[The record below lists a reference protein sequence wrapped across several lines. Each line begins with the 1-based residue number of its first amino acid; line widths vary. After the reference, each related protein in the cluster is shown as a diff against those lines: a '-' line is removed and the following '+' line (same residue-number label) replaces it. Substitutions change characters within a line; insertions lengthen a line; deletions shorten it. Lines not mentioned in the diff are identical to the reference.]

1 MEFINIVMSAG
12 KSAVNIALYTL
23 LPIMVIMLIFM
34 TFLEKIGILDK
45 IIHFFTPFLKPFG
58 LNGLSLFALVQLNFV
73 SFVAPFATLT
83 LMEQRGVSDRK
94 LAATIAMIF
103 AMGQANVFYPFI
115 PLGLNWGAAIIISI
129 IGGLIASSLTYYF
142 FGRSLSNHDLAVN
155 NDPFPQNKQPWTI
168 VSIISHAGK
177 DGINI
182 SINAIPMLVLT
193 LTIVGFL
200 KYIGFIHLL
209 ENLLKPIFD
218 LIHIPIYFLMPSL
231 VKFFAGGN
239 AYYGIATE
247 LLQQH
252 VFNIKT
258 INQSSGFLICM
269 LDLPAIGLIM
279 SLGKRISY
287 VVKYSILGAII
298 GLLFRTIIHV
308 IYFS

>member
-1 MEFINIVMSAG
+1 MELINIIMSAG
-12 KSAVNIALYTL
+12 KSAVNISLYTL
-23 LPIMVIMLIFM
+23 LPIMVVMLIFM
-34 TFLEKIGILDK
+34 TFLEKIGMLDR

-73 SFVAPFATLT
+73 SFVAPFATLA
-83 LMEQRGVSDRK
+83 LMEQKGVSDRK

-115 PLGLNWGAAIIISI
+115 PLGLHWGVAIVISI
-129 IGGLIASSLTYYF
+129 LGGLIASSLTYYVF
-142 FGRSLSNHDLAVN
+142 AKSLSNHDLSHN
-155 NDPFPQNKQPWTI
+155 NDVLPQQKQPWTI
-168 VSIISHAGK
+168 VSIISQAGK

-182 SINAIPMLVLT
+182 SINAIPMIVFT
-193 LTIVGFL
+193 LTIIGFL
-200 KYIGFIHLL
+200 KYLGLIHLL
-209 ENLLKPIFD
+209 ENLLKPLFD
-218 LIHIPIYFLMPSL
+218 LVHIPIYFLMPSL

-252 VFNIKT
+252 VFNVKS

-279 SLGKRISY
+279 SLGSRISY
-287 VVKYSILGAII
+287 IVKYSLLGAII
-298 GLLFRTIIHV
+298 GLLVRTIIHV

>member
-1 MEFINIVMSAG
+1 MEFIDVVMLAG

-34 TFLEKIGILDK
+34 TFLEKLGVLDK
-45 IIHFFTPFLKPFG
+45 IIQIFSPILKPFG
-58 LNGLSLFALVQLNFV
+58 LNGLSLFALLQLNFV
-73 SFVAPFATLT
+73 SFVAPFATLA

-115 PLGLNWGAAIIISI
+115 PLGLHWGAAILISI
-129 IGGLIASSLTYYF
+129 VGGLIASSLTYYIF
-142 FGRSLSNHDLAVN
+142 ARSLSNQDLSIQSDVI
-155 NDPFPQNKQPWTI
+155 PQDKQPWTI
-168 VSIISHAGK
+168 VSVISQAGK
-177 DGINI
+177 DGIKM

-200 KYIGFIHLL
+200 KYLGFIHFL
-209 ENLLKPIFD
+209 ENLLEPLFN
-218 LIHIPIYFLMPSL
+218 LFHIPICYLMPSL

-239 AYYGIATE
+239 AYYGVATE

-252 VFNIKT
+252 VFNVKI

-279 SLGKRISY
+279 SLGKRIAY
-287 VVKYSILGAII
+287 IVKFTMIGAII
-298 GLLFRTIIHV
+298 GLLFRTIIHI